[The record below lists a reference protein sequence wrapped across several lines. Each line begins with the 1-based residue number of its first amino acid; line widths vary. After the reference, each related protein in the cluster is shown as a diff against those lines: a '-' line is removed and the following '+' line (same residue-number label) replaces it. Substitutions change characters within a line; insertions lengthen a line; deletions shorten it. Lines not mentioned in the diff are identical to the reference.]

1 MSVNING
8 IPIICP
14 EEHNKCQMCGR
25 MNETRPYG
33 PNGIRICYDCGQTI
47 PITVEHNMGIILFG
61 EEGELI

>member
-1 MSVNING
+1 
-8 IPIICP
+8 
-14 EEHNKCQMCGR
+14 MCGR